1 MIFKLRALLFGLPS
15 EIYFAARKTQKGM
28 VIILSTDL
36 EHLRS
41 GYAELTAEFRKMG
54 ADIVADIPPKSVDE
68 TLGEKNFHTENTEK
82 FLGVR
87 AAEVQKKRR
96 RLSA

>member
-1 MIFKLRALLFGLPS
+1 
-15 EIYFAARKTQKGM
+15 
-28 VIILSTDL
+28 
-36 EHLRS
+36 
-41 GYAELTAEFRKMG
+41 MG